1 MRRTALIAVLALVC
15 LTSPAFADLPPLAG
29 WFPVPTYPYAVL
41 AHSDGSVWIG
51 TAGSVLRY
59 TPEGTLLGTVAGF
72 ASAGLAEAPGG
83 DVIVLDYWNRVA
95 HRYSSSG
102 SPIHS
107 WPITPAQREGGRVVV
122 DPDGNI
128 YVLCFTAGFVTSAIV
143 KYDAMGNQL
152 AILPGLTGSDGLA
165 LSGGLLFCSE
175 IYAGQVH
182 AYTPALEPA
191 GTFANPAIFG
201 TGLACDAA
209 GNLIQPDYYGH
220 LAYLLGAGGATLGAF
235 DPRGVGGY
243 PSQWS
248 PVAADESSDH
258 TYFIADQ
265 YNWNIVLFRSAAVSA
280 PTMSW
285 GELKAAYR

>member
-1 MRRTALIAVLALVC
+1 MRRSALIAVLTLVC
-15 LTSPAFADLPPLAG
+15 LAGPTRADLPPLVS

-41 AHSDGSVWIG
+41 AHSDGSVWVG

-83 DVIVLDYWNRVA
+83 DVIVLDYWSRVA
-95 HRYSSSG
+95 HRYSSAG
-102 SPIHS
+102 ALVHS

-128 YVLCFTAGFVTSAIV
+128 YVLCFTNGFVTSAIV
-143 KYDAMGNQL
+143 KYDAMGNQVD
-152 AILPGLTGSDGLA
+152 ILPDLTGSSGLA
-165 LSGGLLFCSE
+165 LSGGLLYCSE

-182 AYTPALEPA
+182 AYTLALEPA
-191 GTFANPAIFG
+191 GTFANPAIYG
-201 TGLACDAA
+201 TGLASDAA
-209 GNLIQPDYYGH
+209 GNLIQPDFYGH
-220 LAYLLGAGGATLGAF
+220 LAYLLDSGGATLGAF

-243 PSQWS
+243 PWQWS

-265 YNWNIVLFRSAAVSA
+265 HNWYIAVFRSAAV
-280 PTMSW
+280 PVTTESW
-285 GELKAAYR
+285 GDVKAAYR